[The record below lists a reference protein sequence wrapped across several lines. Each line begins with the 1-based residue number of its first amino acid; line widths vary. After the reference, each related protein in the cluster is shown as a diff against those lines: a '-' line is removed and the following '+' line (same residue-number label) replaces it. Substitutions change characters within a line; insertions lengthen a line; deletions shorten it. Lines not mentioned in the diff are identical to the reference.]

1 MFNKSDI
8 LRLTTDETAQNQPTR
23 NNILTGFEEHLIKQ
37 AKPGDVVVFHF
48 SGHGYRLRD
57 PNPIK
62 KDCSNLDYKDEYNST
77 LVPVDDTLNG
87 YPQDIM
93 GRTLFLLMS
102 ALKTDNVTAVLDSCF
117 SGGGTRGN
125 YLVRSATRNNVE
137 IEKAKPSPTEV
148 EYQQSWMKQLQ
159 MSEAEF
165 ARRRCEGTAKG
176 IILAA
181 AQRDEEALDAPFDG
195 FHAGAFTYLMT
206 QYLWQES
213 NSTGNMINRIT
224 PLVQLK
230 GKNSPY
236 ADGDTSKPVFFINNK
251 ILPTDAVI
259 TEVEGNQASLWLGG
273 TDNQILE
280 TFNEDATFSI
290 VNETGQIQGKLKLES
305 REGLR
310 ARAKLVEKGNIAS
323 LKPGMRL
330 QELSRMIPPDLH
342 LSVGLDPSLSAEIST
357 VQKEFEMIPRIK
369 TVLAQSGNI
378 PYPERVQFILSR
390 MTNKDLQILRKEKV
404 DNLPAV
410 DSIGL
415 FTEGRQLVPQSFG
428 SKKESIN
435 AAICRLEPKLKSF
448 LAARLV
454 EMTLNANSS
463 QLDVEFS
470 MNLVE
475 QPNQTFASISTLKSS
490 SNRGQSK
497 VIYPNKKLPLNKP
510 FQFQIKNNSP
520 HNLYVAMLLMD
531 STGSLDVV
539 YPFQQTDLNEKM
551 LLASNKTLIIGDP
564 EQLKLQAV
572 EKGVAEALF
581 IASRSPLGKGIFGLK
596 KLQQELQILEEN
608 KDICISDRGIG
619 LNDAINFKSRSRGSE
634 IFGDVLND
642 LNGERSAN
650 RTEIGEV
657 NTTSNIATLS
667 LSFEV
672 G

>member
-1 MFNKSDI
+1 MAELAFPEPQNMGGSVQP
-8 LRLTTDETAQNQPTR
+8 LR
-23 NNILTGFEEHLIKQ
+23 H
-37 AKPGDVVVFHF
+37 
-48 SGHGYRLRD
+48 
-57 PNPIK
+57 
-62 KDCSNLDYKDEYNST
+62 
-77 LVPVDDTLNG
+77 PVDDTLNG

-137 IEKAKPSPTEV
+137 IKKAKPSPTEV
-148 EYQQSWMKQLQ
+148 EYQQRWMKRLQ

-165 ARRRCEGTAKG
+165 ARRRCEGIAKG
-176 IILAA
+176 LVLAA

-224 PLVQLK
+224 PLVQSK

-236 ADGDTSKPVFFINNK
+236 ADGDTSKPVFFIDNK

-280 TFNEDATFSI
+280 TFNQDATFSI

-310 ARAKLVEKGNIAS
+310 ARAKLVEKGNITS

-410 DSIGL
+410 GSIGL

-428 SKKESIN
+428 TKKESIN

-475 QPNQTFASISTLKSS
+475 QPNQTFAAISTLKSS
-490 SNRGQSK
+490 NNRGQSK

-539 YPFQQTDLNEKM
+539 YPFEQTDLNEKM

-581 IASRSPLGKGIFGLK
+581 IASRSPLDKGISGLK
-596 KLQQELQILEEN
+596 KLQQESEMLEEN
-608 KDICISDRGIG
+608 KNICAAER
-619 LNDAINFKSRSRGSE
+619 RSRGSE
-634 IFGDVLND
+634 IFGDVLNN

-650 RTEIGEV
+650 RTEIGEM
-657 NTTSNIATLS
+657 NTTFNIATLS